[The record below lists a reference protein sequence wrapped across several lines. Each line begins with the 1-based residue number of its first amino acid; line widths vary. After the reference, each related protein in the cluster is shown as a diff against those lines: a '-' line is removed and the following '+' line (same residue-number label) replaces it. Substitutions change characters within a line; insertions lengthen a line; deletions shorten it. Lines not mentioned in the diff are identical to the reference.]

1 MVRTL
6 TPRRC
11 CHRPMQVDKQ
21 GVESLAS
28 ANSPRGF
35 RSSYAAHPST
45 ANCMILLHSRIG
57 SPYARRYTLLAT
69 TPLTRSAAHPLAGSG
84 AHPLALAG
92 LFRGRSRRRACKV
105 RLEFLS
111 SSCSLLMESH
121 SLALTM
127 AEPQLTYRIPCQELA
142 RSRERRGM

>member
-1 MVRTL
+1 MARAL

-35 RSSYAAHPST
+35 RSSYAAHLST
-45 ANCMILLHSRIG
+45 ANGMILSHSRLG
-57 SPYARRYTLLAT
+57 SPYARRYTLAT

-105 RLEFLS
+105 RLKFLS

-127 AEPQLTYRIPCQELA
+127 VEPQLTYRIPCQELA
-142 RSRERRGM
+142 RSRKRRGM